1 MTEKKTKTI
10 DVGVFVYDLVE
21 YEKDDTHATI
31 LIHYGTLTYARTVS
45 MNGLGEEGMAFVVQ
59 EIVGLPD
66 STQIDLREIFDTYDI
81 FDCRVW
87 VGTSTFE
94 V

>member
-1 MTEKKTKTI
+1 MTKTKTI
-10 DVGVFVYDLVE
+10 DVEVFVYDFVE
-21 YEKDDTHATI
+21 YEKDDVYATI
-31 LIHYGTLTYARTVS
+31 LIHYGVLTYEHEVS
-45 MNGLGEEGMAFVVQ
+45 LNVLEEEGVAFVAQ
-59 EIVGLPD
+59 EITGVRD
-66 STQIDLREIFDTYDI
+66 SAQIALEEINDEHDI

>member
-1 MTEKKTKTI
+1 MTKTKTI
-10 DVGVFVYDLVE
+10 DVGVFVYDRVE
-21 YEKDDTHATI
+21 YEKDDTYATI
-31 LIHYGTLTYARTVS
+31 LIHYGVLTYERTVS

-66 STQIDLREIFDTYDI
+66 STQIDLREIFDEHDI

-87 VGTSTFE
+87 VGSATFE
-94 V
+94 L